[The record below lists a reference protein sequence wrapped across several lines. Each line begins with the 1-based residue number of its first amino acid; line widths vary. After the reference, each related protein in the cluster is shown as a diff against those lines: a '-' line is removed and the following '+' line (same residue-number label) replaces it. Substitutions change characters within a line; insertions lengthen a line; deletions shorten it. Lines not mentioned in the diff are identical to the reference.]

1 MYIRKFVLL
10 YIFLINVIFCF
21 RVNDYIKNG
30 MDKDVV
36 DLDGGV
42 NLVKKRKLLGVVEV
56 VDFEINEN
64 FFFSGF

>member
-1 MYIRKFVLL
+1 M
-10 YIFLINVIFCF
+10 FLINVIFCF